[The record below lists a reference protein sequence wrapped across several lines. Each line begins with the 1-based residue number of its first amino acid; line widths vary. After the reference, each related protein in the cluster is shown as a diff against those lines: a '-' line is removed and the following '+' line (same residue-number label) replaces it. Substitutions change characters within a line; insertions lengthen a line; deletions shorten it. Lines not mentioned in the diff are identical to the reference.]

1 MTTVYVTNRSDK
13 ALIDEY
19 AYKTY
24 KFPVN
29 ETVEVDVAVARHLFG
44 YGEQDKLP
52 AMVRIGL
59 CISTNDIEDA
69 LKKLEKFEITQE
81 KPEQNRFLS
90 PGDDSVTPLVPK
102 AREGRKVVN
111 AA

>member
-13 ALIDEY
+13 TLIDEY

-29 ETVEVDVAVARHLFG
+29 ESVEVPVAVAGHLFG
-44 YGEQDKLP
+44 YEQEDKVP

-59 CISTNDIEDA
+59 CKSTNEIEEA
-69 LKKLEKFEITQE
+69 LVKLAKFEITLE
-81 KPEQNRFLS
+81 KPEQDRFLS
-90 PGDDSVTPLVPK
+90 PGDDLVTPLVPK
-102 AREGRKVVN
+102 AQRGPKVEK

>member
-1 MTTVYVTNRSDK
+1 MTTVYVTNRGEK
-13 ALIDEY
+13 PMIDEY

-29 ETVEVDVAVARHLFG
+29 ESVEVDVAVARHLFG
-44 YGEQDKLP
+44 YGEENKVP

-59 CISTNDIEDA
+59 CRSTNEIEEG
-69 LKKLEKFEITQE
+69 LERLAKFEITQE
-81 KPEQNRFLS
+81 KPQQDRFLS
-90 PGDDSVTPLVPK
+90 PGDDLVTPLVPK
-102 AREGRKVVN
+102 AQRGRTVEK

>member
-1 MTTVYVTNRSDK
+1 MTTVYVTNQGEK
-13 ALIDEY
+13 TLIDEY
-19 AYKTY
+19 AFKTY

-29 ETVEVDVAVARHLFG
+29 EPVEVDIAVARHLFG
-44 YGEQDKLP
+44 YEQEDKLP

-59 CISTNDIEDA
+59 CKSTNEIEEG
-69 LKKLEKFEITQE
+69 LSKLEKFVITQD
-81 KPEQNRFLS
+81 KPEKNRFLS

-102 AREGRKVVN
+102 VQRGRTVVK

>member
-1 MTTVYVTNRSDK
+1 MTTVYVTNRGEK
-13 ALIDEY
+13 TLIDEY
-19 AYKTY
+19 AFKTY

-29 ETVEVDVAVARHLFG
+29 ESVEVDIAVARHLFG
-44 YGEQDKLP
+44 YEQEDKLP

-69 LKKLEKFEITQE
+69 LKRLEKFEITQG
-81 KPEQNRFLS
+81 KPKQDRFLS

-102 AREGRKVVN
+102 AQRGRTVEK

>member
-1 MTTVYVTNRSDK
+1 MTTVYVTNRGEK

-29 ETVEVDVAVARHLFG
+29 EPVEVGVDVARHLFG
-44 YGEQDKLP
+44 YEQEDKVP

-59 CISTNDIEDA
+59 CKSTNEIEEA
-69 LKKLEKFEITQE
+69 LDKLAKFEITLE
-81 KPEQNRFLS
+81 KPKQDRFLS
-90 PGDDSVTPLVPK
+90 PGDDLVTPLVPK
-102 AREGRKVVN
+102 AQRGRTVEK

>member
-1 MTTVYVTNRSDK
+1 MTTVYVTNRGEK

-24 KFPVN
+24 KFSVN
-29 ETVEVDVAVARHLFG
+29 EPVEVSVDVARHLFG
-44 YGEQDKLP
+44 YEQEDKVP

-59 CISTNDIEDA
+59 CKSTNEIEEA
-69 LKKLEKFEITQE
+69 LDKLAKFEITLE
-81 KPEQNRFLS
+81 KPKQDRFLS
-90 PGDDSVTPLVPK
+90 PGDDLVTPLVPK
-102 AREGRKVVN
+102 AHRGRTVEK

>member
-1 MTTVYVTNRSDK
+1 MTTVYVTNRSEK
-13 ALIDEY
+13 TLVDEY

-29 ETVEVDVAVARHLFG
+29 ETVEVDVSVARHLFG
-44 YGEQDKLP
+44 YEQEDKLP

-59 CISTNDIEDA
+59 CKSTNDIEDA
-69 LKKLEKFEITQE
+69 LKKLEQFEIAQD
-81 KPEQNRFLS
+81 KPKQDRFLS

>member
-1 MTTVYVTNRSDK
+1 MTTVYVTNRSEK
-13 ALIDEY
+13 PLIDEY
-19 AYKTY
+19 AFQTY

-29 ETVEVDVAVARHLFG
+29 EAVEVDIAVARHLFG
-44 YGEQDKLP
+44 YEQEDKLP

-69 LKKLEKFEITQE
+69 LKRLEKFEITQD

-102 AREGRKVVN
+102 GRGERKVVQ